1 MLSIFNTRPQIY
13 HNIQRIREIHEHF
26 LIQLQAVS
34 PTSALPIPEG
44 APDLI
49 SRGISKRL
57 SAIDLPGFKGLQNRS
72 LRSRSLKASINQ
84 RMKAMAAE
92 PLEALE
98 VAREIEKLV
107 SHCAYKRGASTDQM
121 CCHSPVLFLHTR
133 SFVGT
138 TSSSHKM
145 WPFCAVRSQI
155 GQFLTRAS
163 RHCPSRL
170 PPWRAGSTKRTNPC
184 R

>member
-34 PTSALPIPEG
+34 PTSASPISEE
-44 APDLI
+44 ATDLI
-49 SRGISKRL
+49 SRRISKRL
-57 SAIDLPGFKGLQNRS
+57 SAIDLSGFKGLQHRS
-72 LRSRSLKASINQ
+72 LRSRNLKASINQ

-98 VAREIEKLV
+98 VVREIDKLV
-107 SHCAYKRGASTDQM
+107 SYSAYKRGASTDLM
-121 CCHSPVLFLHTR
+121 CGHSPDPFLHMR

-145 WPFCAVRSQI
+145 WPFCAVRSQT
-155 GQFLTRAS
+155 GQFLTRVS
-163 RHCPSRL
+163 RHCPSPL